1 MDKNDICTLFEYNYW
16 ANDRI
21 LNAAARVTPEQFVG
35 RAEQSHGSL
44 RGTLVHTFGAEV
56 VWRLRCQEGISPV
69 ALPAEGDFPTL
80 EALWT
85 RWKAEELAMRSF
97 LDSLGDAD
105 LERII
110 QYRNTKGVPF
120 ENIMWHLLAHLVNH
134 GTQSRAEAGL
144 VLTAYDQSPG
154 DLDMILFFREKGEL

>member
-1 MDKNDICTLFEYNYW
+1 MNKNDIATLFEYNYW
-16 ANDRI
+16 ANARI
-21 LNAAARVTPEQFVG
+21 LNATAKLTAEQFVR

-69 ALPAEGDFPTL
+69 ALPAEGEFPTL

-85 RWKAEELAMRSF
+85 RWKAEELAMHSF
-97 LDSLGDAD
+97 LAALGDAD
-105 LERII
+105 LDRVI

-120 ENIMWHLLAHLVNH
+120 ENIMWQLLAHLVNH

-144 VLTAYDQSPG
+144 ALAAFGQSPG
-154 DLDMILFFREKGEL
+154 DLDMILFFREKG